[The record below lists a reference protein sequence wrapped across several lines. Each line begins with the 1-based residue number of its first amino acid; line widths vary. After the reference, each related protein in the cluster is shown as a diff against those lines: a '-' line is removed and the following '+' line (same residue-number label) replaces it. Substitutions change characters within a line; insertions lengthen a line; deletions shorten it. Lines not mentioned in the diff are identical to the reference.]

1 MQRRMTARNS
11 FILAML
17 AAAAVSVSCGGGV
30 EGDSLTGVSTLPTAT
45 DEAEMGEV
53 LASGKKASSNK
64 KELVCHKGKDKRV
77 PASAVAG
84 HVRHGD
90 TVGGC
95 ASPCPCF
102 SAQQIL
108 GTAAA
113 CESGATTQCLIGS
126 GTGIVCDGTS
136 TNFFVSGNTC
146 TGPLGSVVVTPPEYD
161 ACLAIVN
168 TCPDFDL

>member
-1 MQRRMTARNS
+1 MRRRMTSRNY
-11 FILAML
+11 FILMML
-17 AAAAVSVSCGGGV
+17 AAAAVSMSCGGGV
-30 EGDSLTGVSTLPTAT
+30 EGDSLTGVSTLPTLT
-45 DEAEMGEV
+45 EEGGV
-53 LASGKKASSNK
+53 STSGK

-95 ASPCPCF
+95 ATPCPCF

-126 GTGIVCDGTS
+126 GTDIVCDGTS
-136 TNFFVSGNTC
+136 TSFFMGGNSC
-146 TGPLGSVVVTPPEYD
+146 TGPLGSVVVTPEEYD